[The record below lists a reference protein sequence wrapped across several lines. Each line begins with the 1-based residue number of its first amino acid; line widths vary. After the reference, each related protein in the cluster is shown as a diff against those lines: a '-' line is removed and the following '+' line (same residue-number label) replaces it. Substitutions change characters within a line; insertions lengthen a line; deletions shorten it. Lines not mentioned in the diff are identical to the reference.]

1 MSALRQTHYSGS
13 NTRDIGY
20 SPFNNP
26 HLTPALELDNV
37 MIEYSKTLA
46 SRGLPTLIT
55 SQADVDALVGMF
67 HEELKLHNFWQYY
80 VLDVTRERESVK
92 AALADAPAWDGPDVA
107 GKNVVEL
114 ANVIKD
120 SGDLDESK
128 KLHARFALKVN
139 PEKAASLIKAA
150 FTDIE
155 DEDALLEAWI
165 RVVDVLNVPLYR
177 EWEEDTRVA
186 LENIKNRLSYTRLAD
201 HGPKLGEITEE

>member
-1 MSALRQTHYSGS
+1 MGRAGRCRQERCRTGQRHQ
-13 NTRDIGY
+13 
-20 SPFNNP
+20 
-26 HLTPALELDNV
+26 
-37 MIEYSKTLA
+37 
-46 SRGLPTLIT
+46 GLW
-55 SQADVDALVGMF
+55 G
-67 HEELKLHNFWQYY
+67 
-80 VLDVTRERESVK
+80 
-92 AALADAPAWDGPDVA
+92 
-107 GKNVVEL
+107 
-114 ANVIKD
+114 
-120 SGDLDESK
+120 LDESK

-150 FTDIE
+150 FTNIE